1 MNSAASAQPE
11 KPSEFPRR
19 ILIGPGQ
26 AAAVLLLLAIP
37 VLALARLLGEGRE
50 QREARAGGLVLRIE
64 APVRARSGSPVTLRI
79 AVEAPAAPAGPRA
92 RVEVAAGYLERFSD
106 LRTQPGLGELT
117 EEAAV
122 FQPAGPAAGGRALI
136 LIHATPEHPGRARGY
151 VRASLP
157 SGERVEIPLDTLVF
171 P

>member
-11 KPSEFPRR
+11 EPPEFPRR

-26 AAAVLLLLAIP
+26 AIAVLLLLAVP
-37 VLALARLLGEGRE
+37 VLALARLLGDGRE
-50 QREARAGGLVLRIE
+50 QREARAGGLALRIE
-64 APVRARSGSPVTLRI
+64 APVRARFGNPVTLRI
-79 AVEAPAAPAGPRA
+79 AVEAPVGQRV

-106 LRTQPGLGELT
+106 LRAQPGLGGLT
-117 EEAAV
+117 EESAV
-122 FQPAGPAAGGRALI
+122 FQPELTAETGGRALI
-136 LIHATPEHPGRARGY
+136 LIDATPQHPGRARGY